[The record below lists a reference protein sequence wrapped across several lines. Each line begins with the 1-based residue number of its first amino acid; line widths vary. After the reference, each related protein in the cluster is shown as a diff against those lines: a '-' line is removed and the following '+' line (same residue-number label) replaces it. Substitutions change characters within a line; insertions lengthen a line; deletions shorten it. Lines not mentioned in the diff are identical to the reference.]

1 VRRLVS
7 IVIPAKDEEDNI
19 DPLAGEL
26 DECLVGLDYD
36 FEFIVIDNGS
46 TDATEDRV
54 RALCA
59 RDARWKYVRLSRDFG
74 VESSI
79 TAGYRLATGDAIIV
93 LYSDRQDPPQLIPE
107 FLKKWSEGYDV
118 VYGVRTARTG
128 DPRWRNAF
136 AHVGYRVVGALAEVD
151 IPKNAGDYRLISRRV
166 RDALDACGEYN
177 RYMRGLTAWL
187 GFRQAGVEY
196 RRRPRFAGRSKAPL
210 TSILAFSLNAV
221 TSFSIRPL
229 RLFTLVGLVLVAISL
244 VAIPAYVL
252 LALIGNPPP
261 GITTLIVLVLF
272 GFGINT
278 LGIGVLGEYVGRTY
292 AETKRRPLY
301 VIADSVNVDDLDTGV
316 ANG

>member
-1 VRRLVS
+1 MRRLVS
-7 IVIPAKDEEDNI
+7 IVIPAKNEEDNI
-19 DPLAGEL
+19 DPLASEL
-26 DECLVGLDYD
+26 DECLMGLDYD

-46 TDATEDRV
+46 TDATEERV
-54 RALCA
+54 RALCS
-59 RDARWKYVRLSRDFG
+59 RDARWKYVRFSRDFG

-136 AHVGYRVVGALAEVD
+136 AHVGYRVVGAFAEVD

-196 RRRPRFAGRSKAPL
+196 RRRPRIAGRSKAPL

-229 RLFTLVGLVLVAISL
+229 RLFTLVGLVLMAVSL
-244 VAIPAYVL
+244 AAIPAYIL

-261 GITTLIVLVLF
+261 GITTLIVLVLL

-278 LGIGVLGEYVGRTY
+278 FGIGVLGEYVGRTY

-301 VIADSVNVDDLDTGV
+301 VIADAVNVDDHDPRTADG
-316 ANG
+316 